1 MRTMPRHGDDGA
13 DATRRRGHSLDSVP
27 DVRAQTEAPRG
38 DAIADWRAAA
48 ACEARAQRMRLASP
62 TGMLDGLR
70 VYWEH

>member
-1 MRTMPRHGDDGA
+1 MRALQRHRDDGA
-13 DATRRRGHSLDSVP
+13 AAARRRGHRLDGVP

-38 DAIADWRAAA
+38 DAIADWREAA

-62 TGMLDGLR
+62 AGMLDGLR